1 MNHIKPI
8 CKTIILLSLLVFL
21 FVVPSY
27 AANRGIKVVAKTA
40 DNKEIALYSE
50 SYALIVGN
58 GNYTEG
64 WDPLPGALR
73 DVKEVAEA
81 LKRKG
86 FRVTVKTDL
95 TMDEFKYAFG
105 EFFMKYGMEKDN
117 RLLFYYAGHG
127 YTQKLITGEDL
138 GFLVMVDA
146 PVPEKNS
153 LGFDLASV
161 DMGWMVTQA
170 KRINARHALFIFDSC
185 FSGTILN
192 FRERVTPG
200 FISDN
205 VKYPVR
211 QFITAGRASESVPD
225 YSVFKQSFLNLI
237 EGRAREPI
245 PDGYITGEELGLYL
259 KTQVPQYNPN
269 QHPQYG
275 KIRDPKLDQGDFVFV
290 VPEKTAALKKPRTG
304 PEPGQVW
311 KEPTTGMEFV
321 WVPGGCYE
329 MGLAENERQELVK
342 ELGDEVYKKKWF
354 PFELPPH
361 EICIDGFWMG
371 KYEVTRGQFRR
382 FIDETGY
389 QTTADKTGYANIWN
403 PEMEE
408 KNGYNWQKTE
418 FKQDDNHPVVNV
430 SWNDAKAFLKWLS
443 DKEGNNFRLPTE
455 AEWEYAC
462 RAGTKTAR
470 FWGDDPDNACR
481 YANIADQTAKRS
493 LPNLEVYTCHTCD
506 DGFTY
511 TSPVGNF
518 DPNKFGLYD
527 MLGNVWEWCED
538 RYNIKPITDDFGGP
552 FPAIRG
558 GSWFNGPR
566 HVRCAHR
573 SIIPW
578 PFRFSFNGFRLV
590 RPVKGSINVISDP
603 PGATLYLDG
612 AYVGTTPDEMK
623 RLDKGRYTIAVKKD
637 GYEQH
642 AESVIVRAG
651 EQTNVFARLEP
662 IKTVSGGKVAD
673 TWRDPVTGM
682 EFVWV
687 PGGCYQM
694 GSTSGDS
701 DETPIHEVCVDG
713 FWIGRYEVTQGQWKK
728 VTGNNPSYFKS
739 GDTYPVEKVSWDDTK
754 DFISKLTSLNNGRYT
769 LRLPTE
775 AEWEYACRSGGKN
788 DKYPGGGDANQ
799 TAWYSNNS
807 GHRTHPVGTKAS
819 NSLGIFDMSGN
830 VWEWCEDLYD
840 THAYH
845 KNQRNNPLHATFGP
859 DRVIRGGSCYSLPGE
874 VRCAFRGRYLP
885 GYGVSDIGFRLVH
898 PVE

>member
-8 CKTIILLSLLVFL
+8 CKTIILLSLLLFL

-311 KEPTTGMEFV
+311 KEPTTDMEFV

-329 MGLAENERQELVK
+329 MGQTENERQELLK
-342 ELGDEVYKKKWF
+342 AAGDEHYKKYF
-354 PFELPPH
+354 SDELPRH
-361 EICIDGFWMG
+361 KICVDGLWMG
-371 KYEVTRGQFRR
+371 KHEVTRGQFRR

-389 QTTADKTGYANIWN
+389 QTDADKGGYSWMWTDSGTGFRW
-403 PEMEE
+403 E
-408 KNGYNWQKTE
+408 KKEGYNWQKTG
-418 FKQDDNHPVVNV
+418 FKQDDNHPVVDV

-443 DKEGNNFRLPTE
+443 DKKGNNVRLPTE

-462 RAGTKTAR
+462 RAGTQTTR
-470 FWGDDPDNACR
+470 FWGNNPDDACN
-481 YANIADQTAKRS
+481 YANVHDITSKRV
-493 LPNLEVYTCHTCD
+493 NEFTWNNHTCN
-506 DGFTY
+506 DGY
-511 TSPVGNF
+511 ANTSPVGNF
-518 DPNKFGLYD
+518 KPNNFGIYD
-527 MLGNVWEWCED
+527 MLGNVWEWCEGWYD
-538 RYNIKPITDDFGGP
+538 TDYYKKSPKQNPKGP
-552 FPAIRG
+552 SRGSYRVLRG
-558 GSWFNGPR
+558 GSWGNDPWF
-566 HVRCAHR
+566 VRCADR
-573 SIIPW
+573 
-578 PFRFSFNGFRLV
+578 
-590 RPVKGSINVISDP
+590 
-603 PGATLYLDG
+603 
-612 AYVGTTPDEMK
+612 
-623 RLDKGRYTIAVKKD
+623 
-637 GYEQH
+637 
-642 AESVIVRAG
+642 
-651 EQTNVFARLEP
+651 
-662 IKTVSGGKVAD
+662 
-673 TWRDPVTGM
+673 
-682 EFVWV
+682 
-687 PGGCYQM
+687 
-694 GSTSGDS
+694 
-701 DETPIHEVCVDG
+701 
-713 FWIGRYEVTQGQWKK
+713 
-728 VTGNNPSYFKS
+728 
-739 GDTYPVEKVSWDDTK
+739 
-754 DFISKLTSLNNGRYT
+754 
-769 LRLPTE
+769 
-775 AEWEYACRSGGKN
+775 
-788 DKYPGGGDANQ
+788 GGD
-799 TAWYSNNS
+799 
-807 GHRTHPVGTKAS
+807 V
-819 NSLGIFDMSGN
+819 
-830 VWEWCEDLYD
+830 
-840 THAYH
+840 
-845 KNQRNNPLHATFGP
+845 P
-859 DRVIRGGSCYSLPGE
+859 D
-874 VRCAFRGRYLP
+874 VRDSF
-885 GYGVSDIGFRLVH
+885 IGFRVLLV
-898 PVE
+898 PPQ